1 MKIKYKV
8 LIPGGTGFIGY
19 HLCLFLLKKG
29 WKVYSVSKNKPKKTR
44 KIKGVKYIF
53 CDLRN
58 KKQLNEKLDDYYD
71 YIVNLSGYVDHSRN
85 MSITQTHFLG
95 CKNLINK
102 FIKKKPKKFVQIG
115 SSIEYGKRK
124 SPHKENFLK
133 TVDTFSVYGN
143 AKLKSTLFLLSLF
156 KKETYQLSIIRPYLV
171 YGPNQD
177 NNRVIPFVIN
187 NSLKGKKF
195 DCSPG
200 NQKRDFLYI
209 DDFVQAVYKSLKS
222 NKNNGEVINIGS
234 QKPIK
239 IKNLILKI
247 IRLVGKGKPNFSK
260 IRIRTDEPNELF
272 PDISKAKNILKWTP
286 KITLSEGLKKT
297 INFYKKNGQKG

>member
-1 MKIKYKV
+1 MKINYKI

-19 HLCLFLLKKG
+19 HLCLFFFKKG
-29 WKVYSVSKNKPKKTR
+29 WKVHSISKNKPKKSR
-44 KIKGVKYIF
+44 KIKGVKYIL
-53 CDLRN
+53 CDIRN
-58 KKQLNEKLDDYYD
+58 KKALNKDLGEHYD
-71 YIVNLSGYVDHSRN
+71 YIVNSSGYVDHSRN
-85 MSITQTHFLG
+85 RSILQTHFLG
-95 CKNLINK
+95 CKNLIYKFKNK
-102 FIKKKPKKFVQIG
+102 MPKKFIQIG
-115 SSIEYGKRK
+115 SSIEYGNQK
-124 SPHKENFLK
+124 SPQKENLLK
-133 TVDTFSVYGN
+133 KVNTFSVYGN
-143 AKLKSTLFLLSLF
+143 AKLKTTFFLLSLF
-156 KKETYQLSIIRPYLV
+156 RKERYPISIIRPYLI

-187 NSLKGKKF
+187 NSIKDKNF

-222 NKNNGEVINIGS
+222 KRNNGELINIGS

-247 IRLVGKGKPNFSK
+247 TSLVKKGNPNFSK

-272 PDISKAKNILKWTP
+272 PDITKAKTILNWSP
-286 KITLSEGLKKT
+286 KVSLEKGLKKT
-297 INFYKKNGQKG
+297 ISFYKKNG

>member
-1 MKIKYKV
+1 MKIKYKI
-8 LIPGGTGFIGY
+8 LIPGGTGFLGY
-19 HLCLFLLKKG
+19 HLCLFFLNKG
-29 WKVYSVSKNKPKKTR
+29 WEVYSLSKNKPKKNK
-44 KIKGVKYIF
+44 KIKGIKYIF
-53 CDLRN
+53 CDVRN
-58 KKQLNEKLDDYYD
+58 KKELNLKLDSYYD

-85 MSITQTHFLG
+85 VSIIQTHFLG

-102 FIKKKPKKFVQIG
+102 FKKNKPRKFVQIG

-124 SPHKENFLK
+124 SPHKENFFQK
-133 TVDTFSVYGN
+133 IDTLSVYGN

-156 KKETYQLSIIRPYLV
+156 KKDAYPITIIRPYLV

-187 NSLKGKKF
+187 NSLKAKKF

-200 NQKRDFLYI
+200 NQKRDFLYV
-209 DDFVQAVYKSLKS
+209 DDFVLAVYKSLKS

-234 QKPIK
+234 QKPTK

-247 IRLVGKGKPNFSK
+247 VSLVGEGKPNFSK

-272 PDISKAKNILKWTP
+272 PDISKAKKILNWSP
-286 KITLSEGLKKT
+286 KTTLREGLKKT
-297 INFYKKNGQKG
+297 INFYKKNG